1 MFGLSPKREMMM
13 MNNEFNHLTI
23 HLREANEC
31 LVAVFSLEVSIFFP
45 RKMKCPLRKGSTKE
59 C

>member
-1 MFGLSPKREMMM
+1 MM